1 MDADVQKIDV
11 HLPDL
16 LADLI
21 KLHELIFDQRIARGK
36 ILRVGGPALRIP
48 VIRRDIAD
56 RGQLESADMGVLI
69 YMAGIAL
76 VRDDVIQRYLTQSR
90 TVFKAFPLDFGVA
103 EKGLLGGF
111 RNMKA
116 AVQIASADGKLGLKA
131 GEAAAVAV
139 VEIIVIVRQP
149 GEFEVVL
156 AHVVGQALRIGQAA
170 ALKRMPAVQ
179 HLPRPARGPVS

>member
-21 KLHELIFDQRIARGK
+21 KLRELIFDQRIARGK

-116 AVQIASADGKLGLKA
+116 AVQIASAVEFKFIEQDGMLGLKA
-131 GEAAAVAV
+131 GEA
-139 VEIIVIVRQP
+139 
-149 GEFEVVL
+149 G
-156 AHVVGQALRIGQAA
+156 
-170 ALKRMPAVQ
+170 
-179 HLPRPARGPVS
+179 